1 MFNKTKHPGLLMM
14 KMQIKIVII
23 YLQFTHNFFKLKMF
37 FFILVECGTGLS
49 SHNVVRHVNDN
60 NN

>member
-1 MFNKTKHPGLLMM
+1 MM

-23 YLQFTHNFFKLKMF
+23 YFQFTHNFFKLKMF